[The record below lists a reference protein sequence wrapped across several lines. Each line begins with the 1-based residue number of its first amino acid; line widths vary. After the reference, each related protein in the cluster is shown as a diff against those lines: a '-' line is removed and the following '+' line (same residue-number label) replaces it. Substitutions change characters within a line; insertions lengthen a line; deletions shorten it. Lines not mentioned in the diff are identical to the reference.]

1 MRQVNKYIKQGSN
14 KIIEEFCTLKI
25 NGVNILNKIKQII
38 TDITILK
45 NAILKV
51 TSYSGI
57 FGSKTLKEPLYD
69 IVNPFVTDISSMFA
83 GATVP
88 SINNIILDNV
98 TTANSAFVNSHI
110 KKINKINLPN
120 CTEVNALFAASDIE
134 VINELYLPKAENI
147 NNIFTQA
154 KIKINKLKL
163 GKNVKTA
170 STAFASCNIEEI
182 GNINLPN
189 CTAADYMFASA
200 NIKKVGN
207 IILPNCIHAGGM
219 FTESKIEHIGDI
231 ILPNSTIRIVNQR
244 TYIKT
249 IGNADFRNNTEMLK
263 DGFVYTCFK
272 TLEKIGDINFSN
284 VPEKDDDTHTY
295 VFNISIESLENI
307 GTITFPDFEYTNVEI
322 NTTGASNLKEFRV
335 INARGACNICYSKE
349 LTSETIHQLC
359 EDLLPPYSNNNN
371 KVPFIVSQMQEN
383 KLTEEDKSK
392 LINKGY
398 YISIR

>member
-45 NAILKV
+45 AQLKG
-51 TSYSGI
+51 TDYTGI
-57 FGSKTLKEPLYD
+57 FVGKTLKEPLYD
-69 IVNPFVTDISSMFA
+69 ITNPFVTSITGMFA
-83 GATVP
+83 SATVP

-98 TTANSAFVNSHI
+98 INADATFSDSHI
-110 KKINKINLPN
+110 KKINKIDLPN
-120 CTEVNALFAASDIE
+120 CIAASAFFAGADIE
-134 VINELYLPKAENI
+134 VVNELCLPKVEDISNM
-147 NNIFTQA
+147 FTSA

-163 GKNVKTA
+163 GENVVKA
-170 STAFASCNIEEI
+170 YTAFRGCNIEEL

-189 CTAADYMFASA
+189 CTDADYMLANV
-200 NIKKVGN
+200 NIKKIGN
-207 IILPNCIHAGGM
+207 IILPNCIEAQDILSD
-219 FTESKIEHIGDI
+219 SKIEHIGDI
-231 ILPNSTIRIVNQR
+231 ILPNFISCIRGSSTD
-244 TYIKT
+244 IKT
-249 IGNADFRNNTEMLK
+249 IGNVDFRNNIKMLENGISN
-263 DGFVYTCFK
+263 DFSK
-272 TLEKIGDINFSN
+272 TLEKIGNIDFSN
-284 VPEKDDDTHTY
+284 VPEKDDDTYTY